1 MKRIKLVVF
10 FILGLFMLASC
21 SSLNHDSFP
30 SGPQIEEPGT
40 NPDVEVS
47 SYLITYYENGLK
59 VHQEKLE
66 SGISLAK
73 AKFEAVKQTYQGEF
87 DSALLSSPNNILG
100 LEYTKALIK
109 LKSDIK
115 IYPMLREGDHNDVTL
130 KKGITSATSIR
141 QVLKTKKFKKL
152 KKCGFENNLI
162 EANGYF
168 YAKDED
174 GYYAEIVYKNNILT
188 VTIDR

>member
-59 VHQEKLE
+59 YKED
-66 SGISLAK
+66 SLYKEELNTKIVNKPLGTVLWIYNK
-73 AKFEAVKQTYQGEF
+73 A
-87 DSALLSSPNNILG
+87 
-100 LEYTKALIK
+100 IK
-109 LKSDIK
+109 
-115 IYPMLREGDHNDVTL
+115 NL
-130 KKGITSATSIR
+130 KKKVG
-141 QVLKTKKFKKL
+141 
-152 KKCGFENNLI
+152 E
-162 EANGYF
+162 
-168 YAKDED
+168 
-174 GYYAEIVYKNNILT
+174 
-188 VTIDR
+188 